1 MLDLSNFFLTFDI
14 FSHVFLWNIFQI
26 NFYFKLFKLLLL
38 LRNKGMQKNNI
49 AGAVCYWYFS
59 KRNPY

>member
-49 AGAVCYWYFS
+49 AGAVCY
-59 KRNPY
+59 